1 MFTTEDCHRV
11 QTPSTPGWRADAGLE
26 LPSVVHKPAEKR
38 HDGHGDTHAD
48 TVLAQEVKEG

>member
-1 MFTTEDCHRV
+1 
-11 QTPSTPGWRADAGLE
+11 L
-26 LPSVVHKPAEKR
+26 VVHKPAEKR